1 MTQRIDWGRTT
12 RQRDVY
18 QYARAR
24 HGAEKRAADAKL
36 KCLGAS
42 FQLFQIPHAEASV
55 IGARQIEAGKV
66 RRIDSARKKRRGR
79 KGASEGRCAPNGVA
93 AAAAVEGENED
104 RGARNAACRFASG
117 RRVDK

>member
-1 MTQRIDWGRTT
+1 MYIST
-12 RQRDVY
+12 RERGTE
-18 QYARAR
+18 RR
-24 HGAEKRAADAKL
+24 RAADAKL

-79 KGASEGRCAPNGVA
+79 KGAGEGRCAPNGVA
-93 AAAAVEGENED
+93 AAVEGENED
-104 RGARNAACRFASG
+104 RAARNAACRFASG